1 VISEST
7 RRALTGR
14 WSIARDPY
22 LFVAPTT
29 IASVVLIEATTYTPS
44 EIFGWFLASAIGY
57 LVFCAVLFLA
67 HRTAFKNREIV
78 PTPVWWIFVL
88 GFTAGVIKGVTTAWI
103 SHIYGLDVD
112 LIEAIASRFFAA
124 GMLGLIGVP
133 TIAIV
138 MNSLQEFREKRAQLI
153 AEQVL
158 VESRELQSQEVI
170 AAMSDQ
176 LRNSIESDLDLL
188 LEDMRESLEDKA
200 GQVPSW
206 QLIADNLRETARDS
220 VRSIS
225 HRLWEKKSEAVPDLT
240 LVDIGRAMITTSA
253 FPLRF
258 ILPILVLSA
267 IPKLINDHGVSE
279 LWVRLIALGAL
290 TALVYKLAEFLIRR
304 FPKWQL
310 SLYIG
315 ALILASVAPLVFGHL
330 VFGDPIDAQFI
341 GIGIVLAIW
350 IPMLTMTCGLL
361 DTALKQR
368 KEIIDDLTRQI
379 DKSRVRSISE
389 DNETIRL
396 SNDMAKY
403 LHGNLQSRLMASAFA
418 IEVAGRAQDS
428 RALTLE
434 IEKARQSI
442 QTPFDQFTAHD
453 LESVSVELQKL
464 LKMWDGILVTELNF
478 AGSDSFVSQTDTRN
492 IIHIVEEC
500 FSNSLRHGLA
510 TETTIILIAT
520 ETGISLTVIDNG
532 LGPREGSPGLGSSLF
547 NSIAGSNWSLTRG
560 PDGVGA
566 QLNLQITK

>member
-1 VISEST
+1 MISEST

-29 IASVVLIEATTYTPS
+29 IASVILIEATTYTPS

-57 LVFCAVLFLA
+57 LVFCATLFLA
-67 HRTAFKNREIV
+67 HRTAFNDRETV
-78 PTPVWWIFVL
+78 PTPILWIFAL
-88 GFTAGVIKGVTTAWI
+88 GLTAGVFKGISTAWI
-103 SHIYGLDVD
+103 SYIYGFDVD
-112 LIEAIASRFFAA
+112 LVAAIASRIFAA
-124 GMLGLIGVP
+124 GLLGLIGVP
-133 TIAIV
+133 AIAIV

-176 LRNSIESDLDLL
+176 LRSSIESDLNLL
-188 LEDMRESLEDKA
+188 LDDLRGSLEEKT
-200 GQVPSW
+200 GNTPSW
-206 QLIADNLRETARDS
+206 QLIANNLRESAQDS
-220 VRSIS
+220 VRNIS

-240 LVDIGRAMITTSA
+240 LIDIGRAMITTSA
-253 FPLRF
+253 FPLRL

-267 IPKLINDHGVSE
+267 IPQTINDFGVSA
-279 LWVRLIALGAL
+279 LWLRLSALSAS
-290 TALVYKLAEFLIRR
+290 TALIYKLAELLIKR
-304 FPKWQL
+304 FPKWKL

-315 ALILASVAPLVFGHL
+315 ALIAASIAPLVYGHFL
-330 VFGDPIDAQFI
+330 LGDPVDAQFI
-341 GIGIVLAIW
+341 GIGIVLVFW
-350 IPMLTMTCGLL
+350 LPMLTITCGLL

-368 KEIIDDLTRQI
+368 KEILDDLARQI

-418 IEVAGRAQDS
+418 IELAGRTQDS
-428 RALTLE
+428 QALTFE

-442 QTPFDQFTAHD
+442 QTPFDQFTSYD
-453 LESVSVELQKL
+453 LEPVSKELRKL
-464 LKMWDGILVTELNF
+464 LEMWNGILVTEFNF
-478 AGSDSFVSQTDTRN
+478 AGSDEFVSQSDTRN
-492 IIHIVEEC
+492 IVHIVEEC

-510 TETTIILIAT
+510 TEATIILVAT
-520 ETGISLTVIDNG
+520 ETGTSLTVVDNG

>member
-1 VISEST
+1 
-7 RRALTGR
+7 
-14 WSIARDPY
+14 
-22 LFVAPTT
+22 
-29 IASVVLIEATTYTPS
+29 VLIEATTYTPS

-57 LVFCAVLFLA
+57 LVFCAALYLA
-67 HRTAFKNREIV
+67 HRTVFKDRETA
-78 PTPVWWIFVL
+78 PTPIWWIFAL
-88 GFTAGVIKGVTTAWI
+88 GFAAGVLKGVTTAWI
-103 SHIYGLDVD
+103 SYIYGFDLDLVA
-112 LIEAIASRFFAA
+112 AIASRFFAA

-133 TIAIV
+133 ALAIV
-138 MNSLQEFREKRAQLI
+138 MHSLQEFREKRAQLI

-176 LRNSIESDLDLL
+176 LRISIESDLDLL
-188 LEDMRESLEDKA
+188 LEDLRESLEHKT
-200 GQVPSW
+200 GEIPSW

-225 HRLWEKKSEAVPDLT
+225 HRLWEKKSESVADLT

-253 FPLRF
+253 FPLRL

-267 IPKLINDHGVSE
+267 IPQTINDFGASA
-279 LWVRLIALGAL
+279 LWLRLSALSAS
-290 TALVYKLAEFLIRR
+290 TALIYKIAELLIRR
-304 FPKWQL
+304 FPKWKL

-315 ALILASVAPLVFGHL
+315 ALIVASIAPLAFGHL

-350 IPMLTMTCGLL
+350 LPMLTMTCGLL

-368 KEIIDDLTRQI
+368 KEILHDLTTQI

-418 IEVAGRAQDS
+418 IEVAGRAQDAS
-428 RALTLE
+428 ALTAE
-434 IEKARQSI
+434 IQKARQSI
-442 QTPFDQFTAHD
+442 QTPFDQFTTHE
-453 LESVSVELQKL
+453 LKPVSNELQKL

-478 AGSDSFVSQTDTRN
+478 AGSDEFVSPSDTRN

-510 TETTIILIAT
+510 TEATIVLIAT
-520 ETGISLTVIDNG
+520 ETGASLTVIDNG

-547 NSIAGSNWSLTRG
+547 NSIAGSNWSLARG

>member
-1 VISEST
+1 
-7 RRALTGR
+7 
-14 WSIARDPY
+14 
-22 LFVAPTT
+22 
-29 IASVVLIEATTYTPS
+29 
-44 EIFGWFLASAIGY
+44 
-57 LVFCAVLFLA
+57 
-67 HRTAFKNREIV
+67 
-78 PTPVWWIFVL
+78 
-88 GFTAGVIKGVTTAWI
+88 
-103 SHIYGLDVD
+103 
-112 LIEAIASRFFAA
+112 
-124 GMLGLIGVP
+124 
-133 TIAIV
+133 
-138 MNSLQEFREKRAQLI
+138 
-153 AEQVL
+153 
-158 VESRELQSQEVI
+158 
-170 AAMSDQ
+170 
-176 LRNSIESDLDLL
+176 
-188 LEDMRESLEDKA
+188 LEDLRESLEDKT
-200 GQVPSW
+200 GKVPSW

-225 HRLWEKKSEAVPDLT
+225 HRLWEKKSKSVPDLN

-253 FPLRF
+253 FPLRL
-258 ILPILVLSA
+258 ILPILIFSA
-267 IPKLINDHGVSE
+267 TPQIINDHGFSE
-279 LWVRLIALGAL
+279 LWLHLSVLGAS
-290 TALVYKLAEFLIRR
+290 TAVIYKFAEFLIVN
-304 FPKWQL
+304 FPRHKL
-310 SLYIG
+310 SIYVT
-315 ALILASVAPLVFGHL
+315 ALAAAAVAPIIVGHFA
-330 VFGDPIDAQFI
+330 FGDPVDAQFFGVAVI
-341 GIGIVLAIW
+341 LAIW
-350 IPMLTMTCGLL
+350 LPMLTMTCGLL

-368 KEIIDDLTRQI
+368 KEIIDDLTKQI

-428 RALTLE
+428 RALTAE

-453 LESVSVELQKL
+453 LEPVSRELQKL
-464 LKMWDGILVTELNF
+464 LEMWTGILTTEMNF
-478 AGSDSFVSQTDTRN
+478 AGSDTFVSQSDTRN

-510 TETTIILIAT
+510 TEATIILIPT

>member
-1 VISEST
+1 MLSEST

-14 WSIARDPY
+14 WTIARDPY

-57 LVFCAVLFLA
+57 LVFCAALFLA
-67 HRTAFKNREIV
+67 HRTLFNEREIA
-78 PTPVWWIFVL
+78 PTPFWWIFAL
-88 GFTAGVIKGVTTAWI
+88 GFVAGVLKGVTTAWI
-103 SHIYGLDVD
+103 SYVYGLDVD
-112 LIEAIASRFFAA
+112 LVAAIVSRLFAA
-124 GMLGLIGVP
+124 GLLGLIGVP
-133 TIAIV
+133 ALAIV

-176 LRNSIESDLDLL
+176 LRSSIQSDLNLL
-188 LEDMRESLEDKA
+188 LEDLRESLEDKA
-200 GQVPSW
+200 GKALSW

-220 VRSIS
+220 VRTIS
-225 HRLWEKKSEAVPDLT
+225 HRLWEKKSETVPDLT
-240 LVDIGRAMITTSA
+240 LIDIGRAMITTSA
-253 FPLRF
+253 FPLRL

-267 IPKLINDHGVSE
+267 TPQTINDFGVSG
-279 LWVRLIALGAL
+279 LWLRI
-290 TALVYKLAEFLIRR
+290 TALSVSTALIYKLAEFLIHKL
-304 FPKWQL
+304 PKWKL
-310 SLYIG
+310 TIYIG
-315 ALILASVAPLVFGHL
+315 ALVVASFAPLLYGHL
-330 VFGDPIDAQFI
+330 LLGDPINAQFI

-350 IPMLTMTCGLL
+350 LPMLTMTCGLL

-368 KEIIDDLTRQI
+368 KEILDDLTKQI

-442 QTPFDQFTAHD
+442 QTPFDQFTSHD
-453 LESVSVELQKL
+453 LESVSIELQKL
-464 LKMWDGILVTELNF
+464 LKMWDGILITELNF
-478 AGSDSFVSQTDTRN
+478 AGTDEFVSQSATRN

-510 TETTIILIAT
+510 TEVTIVLICT
-520 ETGISLTVIDNG
+520 ETGTSLTVIDNG

>member
-14 WSIARDPY
+14 WSISRDPY

-29 IASVVLIEATTYTPS
+29 IASVVLIEATAYVPS

-57 LVFCAVLFLA
+57 LVFCAALYLA

-88 GFTAGVIKGVTTAWI
+88 GFTAGVLKGVTTALV
-103 SHIYGLDVD
+103 SYIYGLDID
-112 LIEAIASRFFAA
+112 LVAAIASRFFAA
-124 GMLGLIGVP
+124 GILGLIGVP
-133 TIAIV
+133 AIAIV
-138 MNSLQEFREKRAQLI
+138 MNLLQEFREKRAQLI

-176 LRNSIESDLDLL
+176 LRISIESDLDLL
-188 LEDMRESLEDKA
+188 LEDLRESLEHKTDKA
-200 GQVPSW
+200 PSW
-206 QLIADNLRETARDS
+206 QLIADNLRTTARDS

-225 HRLWEKKSEAVPDLT
+225 HGLWEKKSETVPDLKLT
-240 LVDIGRAMITTSA
+240 DIGRAMITTSA

-258 ILPILVLSA
+258 ILPILLLSA
-267 IPKLINDHGVSE
+267 IPQMINDFGVSA
-279 LWVRLIALGAL
+279 LWARLAALAAL

-304 FPKWQL
+304 FPKWKV
-310 SLYIG
+310 YIYVS
-315 ALILASVAPLVFGHL
+315 ALIVASMAPLAFGHL

-350 IPMLTMTCGLL
+350 LPMLTMTCGLL

-368 KEIIDDLTRQI
+368 KEILDDLTKQI
-379 DKSRVRSISE
+379 DRSRVRSISE
-389 DNETIRL
+389 DNEAIRL

-418 IEVAGRAQDS
+418 IEVAGRAQDV
-428 RALTLE
+428 AVLTAE

-442 QTPFDQFTAHD
+442 RTPFDQFTSYD
-453 LESVSVELQKL
+453 LEPVSKELRKL
-464 LKMWDGILVTELNF
+464 LEMWNGILVTELNF
-478 AGSDSFVSQTDTRN
+478 AGSDEFVSPSDTRN

-510 TETTIILIAT
+510 TEATIVLIAT
-520 ETGISLTVIDNG
+520 ETGTSLTVIDNG

-547 NSIAGSNWSLTRG
+547 NSIAGSHWSLTRG

-566 QLNLQITK
+566 QLNLQITR

>member
-1 VISEST
+1 MFSEST

-29 IASVVLIEATTYTPS
+29 IASVVLIETTTYAPS

-57 LVFCAVLFLA
+57 LVFCAALFLA
-67 HRTAFKNREIV
+67 HRTAFKNRETL
-78 PTPVWWIFVL
+78 PTPVWWIFAL
-88 GFTAGVIKGVTTAWI
+88 GFTAGVLKGVTTAWI
-103 SHIYGLDVD
+103 SYVYGFDID
-112 LIEAIASRFFAA
+112 LVAAISSRIFAA
-124 GMLGLIGVP
+124 GLLGLIGVP
-133 TIAIV
+133 AIAIV
-138 MNSLQEFREKRAQLI
+138 MNLLQEFREKRSQLI

-170 AAMSDQ
+170 AAMSEQ
-176 LRNSIESDLDLL
+176 LRISIEGDLDFL
-188 LEDMRESLEDKA
+188 LEDLRESLEDKA
-200 GQVPSW
+200 EKTPSW

-225 HRLWEKKSEAVPDLT
+225 HRLWEKKSETVPDLT
-240 LVDIGRAMITTSA
+240 LIDIGRAMITTSA
-253 FPLRF
+253 FPLRL
-258 ILPILVLSA
+258 ILPILVFSA
-267 IPKLINDHGVSE
+267 IPQLLNDHGVNG
-279 LWVRLIALGAL
+279 LWVRLSALCAS
-290 TALVYKLAEFLIRR
+290 TALVYKFAEILINR
-304 FPKWQL
+304 FPKHKL
-310 SLYIG
+310 FIYVT
-315 ALILASVAPLVFGHL
+315 ALAAAAIAPLVVGHFA
-330 VFGDPIDAQFI
+330 FGDPINAQFF
-341 GIGIVLAIW
+341 GIALVLAVW
-350 IPMLTMTCGLL
+350 LPMLTMTCGLL

-368 KEIIDDLTRQI
+368 EAILDYLTKQI

-418 IEVAGRAQDS
+418 IEVAGRAQDV
-428 RALTLE
+428 AVLTAE

-442 QTPFDQFTAHD
+442 QTPFDQFTSYD
-453 LESVSVELQKL
+453 LEPVSTELRKL
-464 LKMWDGILVTELNF
+464 LDMWNGILVTELNF
-478 AGSDSFVSQTDTRN
+478 AGSDEFVSQSDTRN

-510 TETTIILIAT
+510 TEATIILVAT
-520 ETGISLTVIDNG
+520 ETGASLTVIDNG

-566 QLNLQITK
+566 QFNLQITK

>member
-1 VISEST
+1 MISEST

-57 LVFCAVLFLA
+57 LVFCATLFLA
-67 HRTAFKNREIV
+67 HRTAFKDRETV
-78 PTPVWWIFVL
+78 PTPAWWIFAL
-88 GFTAGVIKGVTTAWI
+88 GFTAGVLKGVTTAWI
-103 SHIYGLDVD
+103 SYVYGLDVE
-112 LIEAIASRFFAA
+112 LVAAIASRFFAA
-124 GMLGLIGVP
+124 GVLGLIGVP
-133 TIAIV
+133 AIAIV
-138 MNSLQEFREKRAQLI
+138 MNSLQEFRKKRAQLI

-158 VESRELQSQEVI
+158 VESRELQSQEII

-176 LRNSIESDLDLL
+176 LRISIESDLDHL
-188 LEDMRESLEDKA
+188 LEDMRESLKDKA

-225 HRLWEKKSEAVPDLT
+225 HGLWEKKSEAVPDLT

-290 TALVYKLAEFLIRR
+290 TALVYKVAEFLIRR

-368 KEIIDDLTRQI
+368 KEILDDLTKQI
-379 DKSRVRSISE
+379 DQSRVRSISE

-418 IEVAGRAQDS
+418 IELAGRAQDS

-453 LESVSVELQKL
+453 LESVSAELQKL
-464 LKMWDGILVTELNF
+464 LEMWNGILVTELNF
-478 AGSDSFVSQTDTRN
+478 AGSDSFVSQSDARN

-510 TETTIILIAT
+510 TEASIILVAT
-520 ETGISLTVIDNG
+520 ETGTSLTVIDNG

>member
-1 VISEST
+1 VFSEST

-29 IASVVLIEATTYTPS
+29 IASVVLIEAITYTPS

-57 LVFCAVLFLA
+57 LIFCAILFMA
-67 HRTAFKNREIV
+67 HWTLFKNRETV
-78 PTPVWWIFVL
+78 PTPIWWIFAL
-88 GFTAGVIKGVTTAWI
+88 GLIAGVFKGVSTAWI
-103 SHIYGLDVD
+103 SYFYGFDVD
-112 LIEAIASRFFAA
+112 LVEAIASRIFAA
-124 GMLGLIGVP
+124 GLLGLIGVP
-133 TIAIV
+133 AIAIV
-138 MNSLQEFREKRAQLI
+138 MNSLQEFREKRSQLI

-170 AAMSDQ
+170 AAMSEQ
-176 LRNSIESDLDLL
+176 LRISIEGDLDFL
-188 LEDMRESLEDKA
+188 LEDLRESLEDKA
-200 GQVPSW
+200 EKTQSW

-225 HRLWEKKSEAVPDLT
+225 HRLWEKKSETVPDLT
-240 LVDIGRAMITTSA
+240 LIDIGRAMITTSA
-253 FPLRF
+253 FPLRL
-258 ILPILVLSA
+258 ILPILVFSA
-267 IPKLINDHGVSE
+267 IPQLLNDHGVNG
-279 LWVRLIALGAL
+279 LWVRLSALCAS
-290 TALVYKLAEFLIRR
+290 TALVYKFAEILINR
-304 FPKWQL
+304 FPKHKL
-310 SLYIG
+310 FIYVT
-315 ALILASVAPLVFGHL
+315 ALAAAAIAPLVVGHFA
-330 VFGDPIDAQFI
+330 FGDPINAQFF
-341 GIGIVLAIW
+341 GIALVLAVW
-350 IPMLTMTCGLL
+350 LPMLTITCGLL

-368 KEIIDDLTRQI
+368 EAILDGLTKQI

-418 IEVAGRAQDS
+418 IEAAGRAQDS
-428 RALTLE
+428 LALRAE
-434 IEKARQSI
+434 IEKARQSV
-442 QTPFDQFTAHD
+442 QTPFDQFIAHN
-453 LESVSVELQKL
+453 LEPVSIELQKL
-464 LKMWDGILVTELNF
+464 LEMWDGILVTELNF
-478 AGSDSFVSQTDTRN
+478 AGSDAFASQSDTRN

-510 TETTIILIAT
+510 TEATIILITT
-520 ETGISLTVIDNG
+520 ETGMSLTVIDNG

>member
-1 VISEST
+1 MISEST

-14 WSIARDPY
+14 WTIAKDPY

-29 IASVVLIEATTYTPS
+29 VASVVLIEATTYVPS

-57 LVFCAVLFLA
+57 LVFCAALYLA
-67 HRTAFKNREIV
+67 HRTVFKDRETV

-88 GFTAGVIKGVTTAWI
+88 GFTAGVIKGVTTALV
-103 SHIYGLDVD
+103 SYIYGLDVV
-112 LIEAIASRFFAA
+112 LVAAIASRFFAA

-133 TIAIV
+133 AIAIV

-170 AAMSDQ
+170 AAMGDQ
-176 LRNSIESDLDLL
+176 LRISIEGDLDLL
-188 LEDMRESLEDKA
+188 LEDLRESLEHKADK
-200 GQVPSW
+200 VPSW

-225 HRLWEKKSEAVPDLT
+225 HSLWEKKSQTVPDLK
-240 LVDIGRAMITTSA
+240 LIDIGRAMITTSA

-258 ILPILVLSA
+258 ILPILLLSA
-267 IPKLINDHGVSE
+267 IPTLVNDHGASA
-279 LWVRLIALGAL
+279 LWVRLTALGAL
-290 TALVYKLAEFLIRR
+290 TALVYKIAEFLIRR
-304 FPKWQL
+304 LPKWKF
-310 SLYIG
+310 YIYVS
-315 ALILASVAPLVFGHL
+315 ALIIASMAPLVYGHL

-350 IPMLTMTCGLL
+350 LPMLTMTCGLL

-368 KEIIDDLTRQI
+368 KEILDDLTKQI

-418 IEVAGRAQDS
+418 IEVAGRAQDV
-428 RALTLE
+428 AVLTAEL
-434 IEKARQSI
+434 EKARQSI
-442 QTPFDQFTAHD
+442 RTPFDQFTSYD
-453 LESVSVELQKL
+453 LEPVSIELRKL
-464 LKMWDGILVTELNF
+464 LEMWNGILVTELNF
-478 AGSDSFVSQTDTRN
+478 AGSDEFASQSDTRN
-492 IIHIVEEC
+492 IIHMVEEC

-510 TETTIILIAT
+510 TEATIILVAT
-520 ETGISLTVIDNG
+520 DAGISLTVIDNG

-547 NSIAGSNWSLTRG
+547 NSIAGSNWTLSRG

>member
-1 VISEST
+1 
-7 RRALTGR
+7 
-14 WSIARDPY
+14 
-22 LFVAPTT
+22 
-29 IASVVLIEATTYTPS
+29 
-44 EIFGWFLASAIGY
+44 
-57 LVFCAVLFLA
+57 
-67 HRTAFKNREIV
+67 
-78 PTPVWWIFVL
+78 
-88 GFTAGVIKGVTTAWI
+88 
-103 SHIYGLDVD
+103 
-112 LIEAIASRFFAA
+112 
-124 GMLGLIGVP
+124 
-133 TIAIV
+133 
-138 MNSLQEFREKRAQLI
+138 MNSLQEFRAKLAQII

-176 LRNSIESDLDLL
+176 LRASIESDLNLL
-188 LEDMRESLEDKA
+188 LEDLRESLEDKT
-200 GQVPSW
+200 GKVPSW

-225 HRLWEKKSEAVPDLT
+225 HRLWEKKSKSVPDLN

-253 FPLRF
+253 FPLRL
-258 ILPILVLSA
+258 ILPILVFSA
-267 IPKLINDHGVSE
+267 IPQIINDHGVSE
-279 LWVRLIALGAL
+279 LWLRLTALGAS
-290 TALVYKLAEFLIRR
+290 TAVIYKFAEFLIVN
-304 FPKWQL
+304 FPRHKL
-310 SLYIG
+310 SIYVT
-315 ALILASVAPLVFGHL
+315 ALAAAAVAPIIVGHFA
-330 VFGDPIDAQFI
+330 FGDPVDAQFFGVAVI
-341 GIGIVLAIW
+341 LAIW
-350 IPMLTMTCGLL
+350 LPMLTMTCGLL

-368 KEIIDDLTRQI
+368 KEIIDDLTKQI

-428 RALTLE
+428 IALTVE

-442 QTPFDQFTAHD
+442 QTPFDQFTTHD
-453 LESVSVELQKL
+453 LEPVSRELQKL
-464 LKMWDGILVTELNF
+464 LEMWTGILTTELNF
-478 AGSDSFVSQTDTRN
+478 AGSDAFVSQSDTRN

-510 TETTIILIAT
+510 TEATIILIAT

>member
-29 IASVVLIEATTYTPS
+29 IASVVLIETTTYAPS

-57 LVFCAVLFLA
+57 LVFCAALFLA
-67 HRTAFKNREIV
+67 HRTAFKNRETL
-78 PTPVWWIFVL
+78 PTPVWWIFAL
-88 GFTAGVIKGVTTAWI
+88 GFTAGVLKGVTTAWI
-103 SHIYGLDVD
+103 SYIYGLDVE
-112 LIEAIASRFFAA
+112 IVAAIASRFFAA
-124 GMLGLIGVP
+124 GVLGLIGVP
-133 TIAIV
+133 AIAIV

-153 AEQVL
+153 AEQVR

-176 LRNSIESDLDLL
+176 LRSSIESDLILL
-188 LEDMRESLEDKA
+188 LDDLRESLEDKA
-200 GQVPSW
+200 EKTPSW
-206 QLIADNLRETARDS
+206 QLIADNLRASAQDS
-220 VRSIS
+220 VRNIS
-225 HRLWEKKSEAVPDLT
+225 HRLWEKKSETVPDLT
-240 LVDIGRAMITTSA
+240 LIDIGRAMITTSA
-253 FPLRF
+253 FPLRL
-258 ILPILVLSA
+258 ILPILVFSA
-267 IPKLINDHGVSE
+267 IPQLLNDHGVNG
-279 LWVRLIALGAL
+279 LWVRLSVLCAS
-290 TALVYKLAEFLIRR
+290 TALIYKFAEILINR
-304 FPKWQL
+304 FPKHKL
-310 SLYIG
+310 FIYVT
-315 ALILASVAPLVFGHL
+315 ALAAAAIAPLVVGHFA
-330 VFGDPIDAQFI
+330 FGDPINAQFF
-341 GIGIVLAIW
+341 GIALVLAVW
-350 IPMLTMTCGLL
+350 LPMLTMTCGLL

-368 KEIIDDLTRQI
+368 EAILDDLTKQI

-418 IEVAGRAQDS
+418 IEVAGRAQDV
-428 RALTLE
+428 AVLTAE

-442 QTPFDQFTAHD
+442 RTPFDQFTSYD
-453 LESVSVELQKL
+453 LEPVSTELRKL
-464 LKMWDGILVTELNF
+464 LDMWNGILVTELNF
-478 AGSDSFVSQTDTRN
+478 AGSDEFVSQSDTRN

-510 TETTIILIAT
+510 TEATIILVAT
-520 ETGISLTVIDNG
+520 ETGASLTVIDNG

-566 QLNLQITK
+566 QFNLQITK